1 MANKYLLGLK
11 RYLMCKV
18 SVCTSKS
25 SRLGSVYKLT
35 MLTAQRSEGS
45 NLRFQP
51 ILWSMTITRYY
62 TIMQNRNKITVHLIC
77 WFNFVI
83 SPYAWLH
90 VTCIHWE
97 MSASWPGKTDNWQN
111 VLCSYDPICAQI
123 MAIKT
128 WYYWKGKL
136 LVGIIYI
143 RESSYPFHWFISS
156 VGNPLSS
163 SHIRPFTLLFRLS
176 LPNKDTP
183 QLTLASGVK
192 RSGWQAANEQW
203 GCQICEGLIY
213 ISLWIYK

>member
-1 MANKYLLGLK
+1 MANKYLLRLK
-11 RYLMCKV
+11 RYLMRKV

-35 MLTAQRSEGS
+35 MLTAQRSQGS

-62 TIMQNRNKITVHLIC
+62 SIMQNGNKITVHLIC

-123 MAIKT
+123 IDLRGERRSIVLQFFDMLT
-128 WYYWKGKL
+128 PVPYHHFF
-136 LVGIIYI
+136 
-143 RESSYPFHWFISS
+143 SSLI
-156 VGNPLSS
+156 
-163 SHIRPFTLLFRLS
+163 LLF
-176 LPNKDTP
+176 
-183 QLTLASGVK
+183 
-192 RSGWQAANEQW
+192 
-203 GCQICEGLIY
+203 IY
-213 ISLWIYK
+213 V